1 MASEASVIARKLQN
15 FVHIENEP
23 QKKEAGFFL
32 NLLLVVLMGTA
43 VVLTQITLFLVKWSK
58 RLEDGY

>member
-23 QKKEAGFFL
+23 HKKETGFFL
-32 NLLLVVLMGTA
+32 NLLLVILMGSA
-43 VVLTQITLFLVKWSK
+43 VVLTQATLFLVKWSK
-58 RLEDGY
+58 RLEDGH